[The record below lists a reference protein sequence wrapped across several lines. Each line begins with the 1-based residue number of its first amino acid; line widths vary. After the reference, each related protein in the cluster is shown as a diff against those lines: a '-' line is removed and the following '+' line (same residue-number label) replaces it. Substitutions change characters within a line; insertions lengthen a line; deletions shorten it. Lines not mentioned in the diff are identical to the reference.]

1 MFGGQ
6 GQLLAAAAQVEIGV
20 APTVQF
26 TGTTEGLPGA
36 AGMGVFAGMVN
47 QEHGQVELALQ
58 LAQEGEQARDLG
70 RIVFINAMEPNEGI
84 EDQQDRLE
92 GLDRVGQALA
102 IGGGV
107 QAQCGGGDDFHGQR
121 FEADLRRLADPL
133 QPLAHHRQGVFGREE
148 QNLSGALNGK
158 TAQARRA
165 GGDAD
170 GDIQSQETFAAF
182 GFAAQNAHRLLGP
195 EVFDQPVGLRSD
207 SIELAGALDG
217 EQVHGFLEG
226 LGSRAKTS
234 KKSFSSI

>member
-70 RIVFINAMEPNEGI
+70 RIVFIDAMQPNEGI

-92 GLDRVGQALA
+92 GLDRVGQALTGA
-102 IGGGV
+102 SK
-107 QAQCGGGDDFHGQR
+107 
-121 FEADLRRLADPL
+121 RRVGAVMTSTGKDSK
-133 QPLAHHRQGVFGREE
+133 QTCAV
-148 QNLSGALNGK
+148 LS
-158 TAQARRA
+158 
-165 GGDAD
+165 
-170 GDIQSQETFAAF
+170 
-182 GFAAQNAHRLLGP
+182 
-195 EVFDQPVGLRSD
+195 
-207 SIELAGALDG
+207 
-217 EQVHGFLEG
+217 
-226 LGSRAKTS
+226 
-234 KKSFSSI
+234 